1 MIWPILSYLL
11 DSFIDIFYV
20 HNIVEVKL
28 MTNLEMPVAVL
39 ENEPAADIPS
49 TTELN
54 VVDFDHPE
62 LCSGCDPVTCIVE
75 GSNFSGGNWRDVL
88 VSLTEAFLQSKPKSA
103 ELYYSSLLHS
113 SEHAFL
119 LKDKP
124 KRSARKLSNGYW
136 INVNLS
142 IKDLVITIGK
152 LCKFCGIDLTDVAIT
167 YMPKQGVGGV
177 QSMTRMKGT
186 SARFAQQSVRNA
198 FRVWLST
205 HNPEWSSATVTM
217 HCSDAYYLYNN
228 CCGITLEDAL
238 TTTDGL
244 QRAYDAIERF
254 YTENPNQTSS
264 PSGTAQGYLR
274 SLRFLKKFLDEQY
287 PELINTNTSAI
298 LPPAVPKAVIN
309 ALKKNYA
316 SGFRFEATYI
326 NLLSNVSNTDVDILM
341 QEALKHMMFRR
352 DDDLYFLLD
361 TVADAAIRKDIIGF
375 ANRYLEEYGCFEI
388 LEFYK
393 LYEDKVNSICIRNAY
408 DFESFYEQIE
418 TSGVRC
424 VQAPYIGNRIARYS
438 NGAVWSIFKD
448 VAAKIVTVITD
459 EYYGSCNEEDLHAR
473 FCAFSTDLLGKIIRQ
488 CAAGE
493 LIRVEINESVCYQT
507 FDALGLPEN
516 FSEQLAKTLE
526 RLDEI
531 GLEPTQDT
539 LHTAVSLQ
547 LGINFMA
554 EYNLPDWE
562 TYRRLIAIFY
572 KAEPHREWKSN
583 IFGEAIN

>member
-1 MIWPILSYLL
+1 
-11 DSFIDIFYV
+11 
-20 HNIVEVKL
+20 
-28 MTNLEMPVAVL
+28 MTKLEMPVAVL
-39 ENEPAADIPS
+39 ASEPAADIPS

-75 GSNFSGGNWRDVL
+75 GTDFSGGNWRDVL
-88 VSLTEAFLQSKPKSA
+88 VSLTEAFLQSKPKST

-113 SEHAFL
+113 GEHTFL

-124 KRSARKLSNGYW
+124 KLSARKLSNGYW

-152 LCKFCGIDLTDVAIT
+152 LCKFCGIDLTDVTIT
-167 YMPKQGVGGV
+167 YIPKKSVGGTR
-177 QSMTRMKGT
+177 SMTGIKDT
-186 SARFAQQSVRNA
+186 STRFTQQSVRNA
-198 FRVWLST
+198 FRVWLTT

-254 YTENPNQTSS
+254 YTENPTQTND
-264 PSGTAQGYLR
+264 PSDSARGYLR
-274 SLRFLKKFLDEQY
+274 SLRLLKKFPDEHY
-287 PELINTNTSAI
+287 PELINTNTLAVS
-298 LPPAVPKAVIN
+298 PPVVPKAVIN

-316 SGFRFEATYI
+316 LGFRFDATYI
-326 NLLSNVSNTDVDILM
+326 YLLSNVSNTDVDIHM

-361 TVADAAIRKDIIGF
+361 TVADAAIRKEIIGL

-388 LEFYK
+388 LEFYM
-393 LYEDKVNSICIRNAY
+393 LYEDKVNSICIRNAD

-438 NGAVWSIFKD
+438 NGAVWSTFKD

-473 FCAFSTDLLGKIIRQ
+473 FCAFSTDLLGKIIRCCCLSGSLRPTDSQ
-488 CAAGE
+488 EALRPIPSWAQ
-493 LIRVEINESVCYQT
+493 QT
-507 FDALGLPEN
+507 
-516 FSEQLAKTLE
+516 
-526 RLDEI
+526 
-531 GLEPTQDT
+531 
-539 LHTAVSLQ
+539 
-547 LGINFMA
+547 M
-554 EYNLPDWE
+554 
-562 TYRRLIAIFY
+562 
-572 KAEPHREWKSN
+572 
-583 IFGEAIN
+583 

>member
-1 MIWPILSYLL
+1 
-11 DSFIDIFYV
+11 
-20 HNIVEVKL
+20 
-28 MTNLEMPVAVL
+28 MTKLEMPVAVL
-39 ENEPAADIPS
+39 ANEPTADILS

-54 VVDFDHPE
+54 VVDFEHPE

-75 GSNFSGGNWRDVL
+75 GTDFSGGNWRDVL
-88 VSLTEAFLQSKPKSA
+88 VSLTEAFLQSKPKSTK
-103 ELYYSSLLHS
+103 LYYSSLFHS
-113 SEHAFL
+113 GEHAFL

-124 KRSARKLSNGYW
+124 KLSARKISSGYW

-152 LCKFCGIDLTDVAIT
+152 LCKFCGIDLNDVIIT
-167 YMPKQGVGGV
+167 YMPKQSAGGMRL
-177 QSMTRMKGT
+177 MTRIKGT

-198 FRVWLST
+198 FRVWLTT
-205 HNPEWSSATVTM
+205 HNPEWSTATVTM

-228 CCGITLEDAL
+228 CCGITLEEAL

-254 YTENPNQTSS
+254 YTENPTQTNN
-264 PSGTAQGYLR
+264 PSGSARGYLR
-274 SLRFLKKFLDEQY
+274 SLRLLKKFLDEHY

-298 LPPAVPKAVIN
+298 SSPTVPEAVIN

-326 NLLSNVSNTDVDILM
+326 NLLSNVSNTDVDIHM
-341 QEALKHMMFRR
+341 QEALKRMMFHR

-361 TVADAAIRKDIIGF
+361 TVADAATRKDVIGF
-375 ANRYLEEYGCFEI
+375 SNRYLEKYGCFEM

-393 LYEDKVNSICIRNAY
+393 LYEDKVNSICIRNAD
-408 DFESFYEQIE
+408 DFERFYEQIG
-418 TSGVRC
+418 TSGIRC

-438 NGAVWSIFKD
+438 NGAVWNTFKD

-459 EYYGSCNEEDLHAR
+459 EYYGSCNEEDLRAR
-473 FCAFSTDLLGKIIRQ
+473 FCAFSTDLLGKIIKQ
-488 CAAGE
+488 CAAEE
-493 LIRVEINESVCYQT
+493 LIRVEINKIVCYQT

-516 FSEQLAKTLE
+516 FSEQLANTLE

-531 GLEPTQDT
+531 GLEPTQDA
-539 LHTAVSLQ
+539 LHTAVSLK

>member
-1 MIWPILSYLL
+1 
-11 DSFIDIFYV
+11 
-20 HNIVEVKL
+20 
-28 MTNLEMPVAVL
+28 MTKLEMPVAVL
-39 ENEPAADIPS
+39 ANEPAADILS

-75 GSNFSGGNWRDVL
+75 GADFSGGNWRDVL
-88 VSLTEAFLQSKPKSA
+88 VSLTEAFLQSKPKST
-103 ELYYSSLLHS
+103 ELYYSSLFHS
-113 SEHAFL
+113 GEHAFL

-124 KRSARKLSNGYW
+124 KLSARKLSNGYW

-152 LCKFCGIDLTDVAIT
+152 LCKFCGIDLTDVTIT
-167 YMPKQGVGGV
+167 YMPKQSAGGTR
-177 QSMTRMKGT
+177 SMTGTKGT
-186 SARFAQQSVRNA
+186 STRFAQQSVRNA
-198 FRVWLST
+198 FRVWLTT
-205 HNPEWSSATVTM
+205 HNPEWSSATVAM

-254 YTENPNQTSS
+254 YTENPTQANNPSS
-264 PSGTAQGYLR
+264 SAQGYLR
-274 SLRFLKKFLDEQY
+274 SLCLLKKFLDEHY
-287 PELINTNTSAI
+287 PELTNTNTSAI
-298 LPPAVPKAVIN
+298 SPSAVPKAVIN

-326 NLLSNVSNTDVDILM
+326 NLLSNVSNTDVDIHM

-361 TVADAAIRKDIIGF
+361 TVADAAIRKDIIDF

-393 LYEDKVNSICIRNAY
+393 LYEDKVNSICIRNAD
-408 DFESFYEQIE
+408 DFESFYKQIE

-438 NGAVWSIFKD
+438 KGAVWNTFKD

-473 FCAFSTDLLGKIIRQ
+473 FCAFSTDLLGKIIKQ
-488 CAAGE
+488 CAAEE
-493 LIRVEINESVCYQT
+493 LIRVEINKSVCYQT

-516 FSEQLAKTLE
+516 FSEQLANTLE

-531 GLEPTQDT
+531 GLEPTQDA
-539 LHTAVSLQ
+539 LHTAVSLK